1 MNFSAGGSR
10 DTVPAVPKNPK
21 KMNVDRRVWL
31 NGDWVAWQDATLHVL
46 SHAAQRGSLVF
57 DYMSVYQNP
66 QGAAIFRLPE
76 HLERFYRSC
85 ELIDLHLD
93 YDPAELTAAV
103 IETVRLNPGVRAIKL
118 NAFIASIEID
128 VVPVD
133 DEVHV
138 AIAAYDPKAD
148 VLDRKSKTTPARAA
162 TCKLWIEKEIHN
174 RREDIV
180 SPQAKVSANYV
191 STMGAKARARS
202 AGYDEILL
210 VDEFGQVAETPT
222 ANLFMVD
229 GEGVLITPPVNRVL
243 LGVTRSTILELAAA
257 SGVEVREAPIFPDEL
272 LRASEVFLTGTTAG
286 VWPVVSIDGG
296 TVGTGEVGPVATLLQ
311 ERFETVIGGRDPAFA
326 HWLQSV

>member
-1 MNFSAGGSR
+1 
-10 DTVPAVPKNPK
+10 
-21 KMNVDRRVWL
+21 MNVDRRVWL

-148 VLDRKSKTTPARAA
+148 VLDRKSKTTPPRAA

-229 GEGVLITPPVNRVL
+229 GE
-243 LGVTRSTILELAAA
+243 
-257 SGVEVREAPIFPDEL
+257 VREAPIFPDEL